1 MSLRYSCE
9 LSLPHWLE
17 SFVNDWPDPLETAE
31 QRMLLAVSLSAEN
44 VLQGTGGPFG
54 AIVVEAETGR
64 LISVG
69 VNLVTTVELSIAHAE
84 IVAISMAQ
92 SAINNWNLGHATEV
106 QLVTSCEP
114 CAMCFGAVPWSGV
127 SSLVW
132 GANKEDA
139 ETAGFDEGDKP
150 VNWVNSLENRGIR
163 TYSDVLREEAV
174 AVLKKYGK
182 KGGAIY
188 HPGQL

>member
-1 MSLRYSCE
+1 MSLQCRCE
-9 LSLPHWLE
+9 LALPHWLE
-17 SFVNDWPDPLETAE
+17 SFVDDWPDPLETAE
-31 QRMLLAVSLSAEN
+31 QRMFLAVSLSAEN

-69 VNLVTTVELSIAHAE
+69 VNLVTTVQLSIAHAE
-84 IVAISMAQ
+84 MVAISLAQ
-92 SAINNWNLGHATEV
+92 SAINNWNLGHETEV

-132 GANKEDA
+132 GANMEDA
-139 ETAGFDEGDKP
+139 EAAGFDEGDKP
-150 VNWVNSLENRGIR
+150 VNWVHLLENRGIR
-163 TYSDVLREEAV
+163 TQSDVLKEEAA
-174 AVLKKYGK
+174 AVLKKYAK
-182 KGGAIY
+182 KGGAVY

>member
-1 MSLRYSCE
+1 MSLQYSYE
-9 LSLPHWLE
+9 LALPHWLE
-17 SFVNDWPDPLETAE
+17 SFVDDWSDPLETTE
-31 QRMLLAVSLSAEN
+31 QRMFLAVSLSAEN

-84 IVAISMAQ
+84 MVAISLAQ
-92 SAINNWNLGHATEV
+92 SATNNWNLGHKTEV

-132 GANKEDA
+132 GANQEDA
-139 ETAGFDEGDKP
+139 EAAGFDEGDKP
-150 VNWVNSLENRGIR
+150 VDWVHSLENRGIR
-163 TYSDVLREEAV
+163 THSDVLREEAA
-174 AVLKKYGK
+174 AVLKKYAK

>member
-1 MSLRYSCE
+1 MSLQYSCE
-9 LSLPHWLE
+9 LTLPHWLE
-17 SFVNDWPDPLETAE
+17 SFVDDWSDPLGTAE

-44 VLQGTGGPFG
+44 VLQATGGPFG
-54 AIVVEAETGR
+54 AIVVEEETGR

-84 IVAISMAQ
+84 MVAISMAQ
-92 SAINNWNLGHATEV
+92 SAINNWNLGHETEV

-139 ETAGFDEGDKP
+139 EAAGFDEGDKP

-163 TYSDVLREEAV
+163 TYPDVLREEAV
-174 AVLKKYGK
+174 AVLNKYAK

-188 HPGQL
+188 HPDQL